1 MATTHEHDDDCHALF
16 REWQRYARLADDRSG
31 PFDANDI
38 GNARRQREMF
48 ARQLRAR
55 GCSPEAH
62 ARD

>member
-1 MATTHEHDDDCHALF
+1 MQAHVHDEDCRALF
-16 REWQRYARLADDRSG
+16 REWQRYDLVAGDSSG
-31 PFDANDI
+31 RFEPNDI
-38 GNARRQREMF
+38 GNARREREMF

>member
-1 MATTHEHDDDCHALF
+1 MAASHEHDEDCHALF
-16 REWQRYARLADDRSG
+16 REWQRYDRFTRDGAGRL
-31 PFDANDI
+31 DANDL